1 MEYMIWAG
9 LLGFGLGFCLAGSWL
24 AIWLIWWTQSRKPG
38 AVASS
43 ATQVVSSAELP
54 ERLERRVRELETE
67 WANQYDKMHRLTG
80 RMERAKQ
87 VGSARSAAP
96 GTSPAGTPGDGT
108 ESSAE
113 VLPTRLRK
121 IAILRRRHEQAR
133 HA

>member
-1 MEYMIWAG
+1 MEYMIWGG

-24 AIWLIWWTQSRKPG
+24 AIWLIWWSQSKKPG
-38 AVASS
+38 AVDSS
-43 ATQVVSSAELP
+43 RTQAASSAELP

-96 GTSPAGTPGDGT
+96 GIAPAGTPGDGT

-113 VLPTRLRK
+113 VQPTRLRK

-133 HA
+133 HT

>member
-1 MEYMIWAG
+1 MESLFWAG
-9 LLGFGLGFCLAGSWL
+9 LLGFGLGFCMAGSWL
-24 AIWLIWWTQSRKPG
+24 AIWLIWWTQSRKPV

-43 ATQVVSSAELP
+43 PTQAASSAELP

-96 GTSPAGTPGDGT
+96 GTAPAGTPGDGT

-113 VLPTRLRK
+113 VLPTRQRK
-121 IAILRRRHEQAR
+121 IAILRRRHEQTRPA
-133 HA
+133 